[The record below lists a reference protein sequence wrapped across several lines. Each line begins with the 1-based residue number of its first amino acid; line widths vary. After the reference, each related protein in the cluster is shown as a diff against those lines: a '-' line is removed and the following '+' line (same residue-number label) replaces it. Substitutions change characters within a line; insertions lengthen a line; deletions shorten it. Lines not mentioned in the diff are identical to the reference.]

1 MSMTRKRTPILP
13 RKTILIATANA
24 GMAAYFSRVRKDC
37 RYVNMT
43 VEYIPADSLEGLI
56 KATGKARIAGKF
68 ASAWAVFGLSDFNT
82 RSTELATARALAAT
96 RKVKL
101 GWTTPN
107 LSMWLFLHLKA
118 LNVYVD
124 NAASFDQA
132 LAKVFPGYAPTAE
145 YLTNEGRDIHLR
157 LFSSFS
163 KAVLNAAAYNKIVE
177 KVNGFGAT
185 TFVEMYDD
193 IKEICGEADL
203 SHNNKVLAQ

>member
-1 MSMTRKRTPILP
+1 MTRKRTPVLP
-13 RKTILIATANA
+13 KKTILIATANA

-43 VEYIPADSLEGLI
+43 VEYLPADSLEALI

-68 ASAWAVFGLSDFNT
+68 ASAWAVFGLDDFGIKP
-82 RSTELATARALAAT
+82 AALAEAQALAES

-107 LSMWLFLHLKA
+107 LSMWLFLHLKD

-124 NAASFDQA
+124 SASSFDQA
-132 LAKVFPGYAPTAE
+132 LAKVFPGYKPTAE

-163 KAVLNAAAYNKIVE
+163 KAVLNAAAYNKVAE
-177 KVNGFGAT
+177 KKTGVPAT
-185 TFVEMYDD
+185 TFVTMYDD
-193 IKEICGEADL
+193 IKDICGEADL

>member
-1 MSMTRKRTPILP
+1 MTRKRTPVLP
-13 RKTILIATANA
+13 KKTILIATANA

-43 VEYIPADSLEGLI
+43 VEYLPADSLEALI

-68 ASAWAVFGLSDFNT
+68 ASAWAVFGLDDFGIKPAALAGAQ
-82 RSTELATARALAAT
+82 ELAEA

-107 LSMWLFLHLKA
+107 LSMWLFLHLKD
-118 LNVYVD
+118 LNVYVE

-132 LAKVFPGYAPTAE
+132 LAKVFPGYKPTAE
-145 YLTNEGRDIHLR
+145 FLTNEGRDIHLR

-163 KAVLNAAAYNKIVE
+163 KAVLNAAAYNRIAE
-177 KVNGFGAT
+177 KKNGVPAT
-185 TFVEMYDD
+185 TFVTMYDD

>member
-1 MSMTRKRTPILP
+1 MTRKRTPVLP
-13 RKTILIATANA
+13 KKTILIATANA

-43 VEYIPADSLEGLI
+43 VEYLPADSLEALI

-68 ASAWAVFGLSDFNT
+68 ASAWAVFGLGDFGVKPAD
-82 RSTELATARALAAT
+82 LAEAQAFAEA

-107 LSMWLFLHLKA
+107 LSMWLFLHLKD

-124 NAASFDQA
+124 SASSFDQA
-132 LAKVFPGYAPTAE
+132 LAKVFPGYQPTAE

-163 KAVLNAAAYNKIVE
+163 KAVLNAAAYNKVAE
-177 KVNGFGAT
+177 KKTGVPAT
-185 TFVEMYDD
+185 TFVTMYDD
-193 IKEICGEADL
+193 IKDICGEADL